1 MEFIKG
7 NNRDQLVFS
16 TLEMQIEAE
25 NPIRFIDAF
34 ADHLDLSQLGF
45 VVNTLKTEGRPSFES
60 KLFLK
65 IYLYGYLNGVR
76 SSRRLEKECIRNLEL
91 HWLTNLLQP
100 NYHSIADF
108 RKENPLALKN
118 VFKLFVLFLK
128 EADLIGSKTL
138 AIDGTKV
145 RAHNSKKTNYNPKK
159 IERHLNYIEEKT
171 NEYLTQLDANDNQE
185 DSIKITDIKEKIERL
200 KKNKFK
206 YESLS
211 AQMTD
216 SDEGQVSTTDPDAR
230 ALLVQGQVV
239 EVCYN
244 LQAAVDDKYKL
255 IVATHTINRNDRNAL
270 SAIAMEA
277 KYNLSE
283 ENFQILVDKGYHNGR
298 EIQKC
303 TDENILTIVAQQE
316 IVNSNEHGTTPDYL
330 VTHFIYNREDD
341 TYTCPQNQTLHTTGT
356 LHTKSSRK
364 SHYRFKKYRT
374 PQCKTCPVKHLCTG
388 RADGRR
394 EIDRSEYADA
404 VEANAK
410 RYRENKELYR
420 KRQEIN
426 EHIFGTIKRK
436 WGYNHTNLKGLLKVN
451 GEMALIMTVYNI
463 RRCITILGIPEL
475 ISKLKNWTPDYGRI
489 LFCFSNVKSLKPF
502 IAIQNFDCKLAV

>member
-1 MEFIKG
+1 MDFIKG
-7 NNRDQLVFS
+7 NNRDQMMFS
-16 TLEMQIEAE
+16 TLEMQIEPD
-25 NPIRFIDAF
+25 NPVRFVDAF
-34 ADHLDLSQLGF
+34 VEHLDLHQLDF
-45 VVNTLKTEGRPSFES
+45 AVSTLKTEGRPAFES

-65 IYLYGYLNGVR
+65 IYLYGYLNGIR
-76 SSRRLEKECIRNLEL
+76 SSRRLEKESIRNTEL
-91 HWLTNLLQP
+91 HWLCNMLQP

-108 RKENPLALKN
+108 RKENPTALKN

-128 EADLIGSKTL
+128 ESELIGGTTL

-171 NEYLTQLDANDNQE
+171 NEYLTQLDTNDDQE
-185 DSIKITDIKEKIERL
+185 DSIKITGIKEKIERL
-200 KKNKFK
+200 KKNKLK

-211 AQMTD
+211 LQMESTG
-216 SDEGQVSTTDPDAR
+216 EPQVSTTDSDAR

-244 LQAAVDDKYKL
+244 IQAAVDDKYKL

-277 KYNLSE
+277 KNNLNE
-283 ENFQILVDKGYHNGR
+283 EKFQILVDKGYHNGR

-303 TDENILTIVAQQE
+303 TDENIVTIVAQQE

-330 VTHFIYNREDD
+330 VTHFLYNTEED
-341 TYTCPQNQTLHTTGT
+341 TYTCPQGQTLHTTGT

-364 SHYRFKKYRT
+364 SLYRFKKYRT
-374 PQCKTCPVKHLCTG
+374 PKCKMCPVKHLCTG

-394 EIDRSEYADA
+394 EIDRSEFADA
-404 VEANAK
+404 VEANSK
-410 RYRENKELYR
+410 RYKENKELYR

-436 WGYNHTNLKGLLKVN
+436 WGYNHTNLKGLQKVN

-475 ISKLKNWTPDYGRI
+475 LNRIKNWNPDYRRI
-489 LFCFSNVKSLKPF
+489 LFSFFKTASLKSF
-502 IAIQNFDCKLAV
+502 RAIQIFNYKLAA